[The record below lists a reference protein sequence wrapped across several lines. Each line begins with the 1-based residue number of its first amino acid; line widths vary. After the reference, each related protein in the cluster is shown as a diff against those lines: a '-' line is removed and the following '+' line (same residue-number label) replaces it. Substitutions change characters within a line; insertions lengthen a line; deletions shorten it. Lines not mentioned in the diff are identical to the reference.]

1 MKKQPEDSGPDEATA
16 FYNDNTVEREREFE
30 MAFEN
35 PVFDDKVQDIDSD
48 AFNNESVEAL
58 EL

>member
-1 MKKQPEDSGPDEATA
+1 MKKNAEESEPDAVTT
-16 FYNDNTVEREREFE
+16 FYNDNTAEREREFE

-35 PVFDDKVQDIDSD
+35 PVYDDKQEDIDSD
-48 AFNNESVEAL
+48 AFNNESVEAI